1 MLKVKNEEYRK
12 ALNMFRDKLNE
23 VAVFNSNLA
32 YATRLFTEHSTSKQE
47 KINILRRFDSAE
59 SLKESKALYKNIKDE
74 LHIDNSKKFVNESIE
89 RVIEK
94 TPQSGSA
101 VNLIESKTY
110 ENPQFLR
117 MKDIMSKIIK

>member
-1 MLKVKNEEYRK
+1 M
-12 ALNMFRDKLNE
+12 
-23 VAVFNSNLA
+23 
-32 YATRLFTEHSTSKQE
+32 T
-47 KINILRRFDSAE
+47 
-59 SLKESKALYKNIKDE
+59 
-74 LHIDNSKKFVNESIE
+74 ESIE